1 MRILVAGATGVL
13 GRATLPHLKADHVVG
28 LTRTPEKLQLLR
40 ALGAEGVVCDVYD
53 PGELLHV
60 AHEARPHVVV
70 NFLTDLSAGIG
81 EANNRL
87 RREGSKNLVNA
98 AQAAEARRL
107 VIESVAFPLE
117 RAAASALD
125 EMEQT
130 ALDSPLD
137 VLILRFG
144 RFWGPGTWY
153 QEQPEKPAIHID
165 EAGARA
171 AKLLTSAPPG
181 TYVIKAT

>member
-13 GRATLPHLKADHVVG
+13 GRATLPHLKADHIVG
-28 LTRTPEKLQLLR
+28 LTRTREKLQLLR

-53 PGELLHV
+53 SDELLRV
-60 AHEARPHVVV
+60 AREARPQIVV

-87 RREGSKNLVNA
+87 RRDGSKNLVSA
-98 AQAAEARRL
+98 AKAVKARRL
-107 VIESVAFPLE
+107 VVESVAFPLE
-117 RAAASALD
+117 RDAAEAVD
-125 EMEQT
+125 EMEHS
-130 ALDSPLD
+130 ALESPLD

-144 RFWGPGTWY
+144 RLWGPGTWY
-153 QEQPEKPAIHID
+153 QEPPEKPAIHID

-171 AKLLTSAPPG
+171 ATLIISARPG
-181 TYVIKAT
+181 TYVI

>member
-1 MRILVAGATGVL
+1 MREPRHLNEMPDFVARVPVAVWGEVRNERRDALDDVL
-13 GRATLPHLKADHVVG
+13 GTIVPV
-28 LTRTPEKLQLLR
+28 LL
-40 ALGAEGVVCDVYD
+40 L
-53 PGELLHV
+53 
-60 AHEARPHVVV
+60 
-70 NFLTDLSAGIG
+70 
-81 EANNRL
+81 
-87 RREGSKNLVNA
+87 
-98 AQAAEARRL
+98 AAERRL

-117 RAAASALD
+117 RAAADALKQ
-125 EMEQT
+125 MEQT

>member
-1 MRILVAGATGVL
+1 MRILIAGATGVL
-13 GRATLPHLKADHVVG
+13 GRATLPHLRPHHVIG
-28 LTRTPEKLQLLR
+28 LTRAREKLRLLS

-53 PGELLHV
+53 SEELLRV
-60 AHEARPHVVV
+60 AQEARPHVVV
-70 NFLTDLSAGIG
+70 NFLTDLSARHE
-81 EANNRL
+81 EANNRV

-98 AQAAEARRL
+98 AKAGEARRL
-107 VIESVAFPLE
+107 VVESVAFSLE
-117 RAAASALD
+117 GAGAEAVK

-130 ALDSPLD
+130 ALKSPLD

-153 QEQPEKPAIHID
+153 PEAPAGPAIHID

-171 AKLLTSAPPG
+171 AKLVTSATTG
-181 TYVIKAT
+181 TYVI

>member
-1 MRILVAGATGVL
+1 MRILIAGATGVL
-13 GRATLPHLKADHVVG
+13 GRATLRHLTTHHVVG
-28 LTRTPEKLQLLR
+28 LTRAPEKVQLLR

-53 PGELLHV
+53 SDELMRF
-60 AHEARPHVVV
+60 AREARPHTVV
-70 NFLTDLSAGIG
+70 NLLTDLSAGIG

-87 RREGSKNLVNA
+87 RREGSKNLVSA
-98 AQAAEARRL
+98 AEAAEARRL
-107 VIESVAFPLE
+107 VVESVGFPLE
-117 RAAASALD
+117 RAAADAL
-125 EMEQT
+125 EQMEQT

-153 QEQPEKPAIHID
+153 EEPPESPAIHID

-171 AKLLTSAPPG
+171 AKLVISAPPG
-181 TYVIKAT
+181 TYVV

>member
-1 MRILVAGATGVL
+1 MRILLAGATGVL
-13 GRATLPHLKADHVVG
+13 GRATLPHLESHRVIG
-28 LTRTPEKLQLLR
+28 LTRTPEKLPLLR
-40 ALGAEGVVCDVYD
+40 ELGAEGIVCDVYHAD
-53 PGELLHV
+53 ELLRITR
-60 AHEARPHVVV
+60 EARPHVVV
-70 NFLTDLSAGIG
+70 DFLTDLSAQSG

-87 RREGSKNLVNA
+87 RRDGTKNLVKA
-98 AQAAEARRL
+98 AKAAEAQRL
-107 VIESVAFPLE
+107 VVESVAFPLE
-117 RAAASALD
+117 RPAADAFE

-153 QEQPEKPAIHID
+153 QEQPEELAIHID

-171 AKLLTSAPPG
+171 AKLLTSAPVG